1 MLNKHNLDESDLEG
15 LKIPQH
21 VAIIMD
27 GNGRWAKKR
36 GQIRTFGHNEGAK
49 TIKKIAEA
57 ADEIGIKYLTCYAF
71 STENW
76 SRPKAEVEFLMELL
90 IRSFN
95 KYKDDIMEKNT
106 KVRVIGDRNGVPKRV
121 LKTIDEIEK
130 LTKDNDRLQLN
141 IAFNYGGRREIA
153 HAASKLAQAAV
164 EGKLKPEDITEEVF
178 AKALYLPNTPDPDL
192 LIRSSGEK
200 RVSNFLL
207 WEIAYTEF
215 WTSDILWPDFSKEAL
230 IQAIIDYNDRDRRF
244 GGLKQDE

>member
-192 LIRSSGEK
+192 LIRSSGEI

>member
-1 MLNKHNLDESDLEG
+1 MHNKHNLDESDLEG

-106 KVRVIGDRNGVPKRV
+106 KVRVIGDRNSVPKRV